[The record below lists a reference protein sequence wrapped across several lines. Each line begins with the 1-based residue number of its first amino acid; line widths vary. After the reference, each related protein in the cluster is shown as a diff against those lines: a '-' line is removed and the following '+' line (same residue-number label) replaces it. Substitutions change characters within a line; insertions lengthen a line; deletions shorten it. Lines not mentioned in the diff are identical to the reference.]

1 MKRFKTEHGYS
12 LFELVI
18 VIVIVG
24 ILATIT
30 MRGLRSSNEVL
41 RIEETRRE
49 MDRLA
54 WAIAGNPALR
64 SNGARVDF
72 GYVGDIGAVPPN
84 LDALVHDPGF
94 ANWRGPYLS
103 DEFSASPGASDQG
116 YKVDAW
122 GQPYHYTGLTL
133 ESTGG
138 DGPLTRIVA
147 PTLDGVLYNT
157 LRVVVSDL
165 DGTPP
170 GTVYRDSILAV
181 LTRPNGTGG
190 LTALARR
197 PQPDG
202 LIRFDSVPIGVH
214 SLSLVFL
221 PTADTSRRKVVVL
234 PDHESEITIP
244 YHLEVW

>member
-1 MKRFKTEHGYS
+1 MMRCKTEQGYS

-30 MRGLRSSNEVL
+30 MRSLRGSNEVL
-41 RIEETRRE
+41 RVEETRRE

-72 GYVGDIGAVPPN
+72 GYVGDIGSVPPN
-84 LDALVHDPGF
+84 LDALVQDPGF
-94 ANWRGPYLS
+94 ATWRGPYLR
-103 DEFSASPGASDQG
+103 DEFSTSAGATGQG
-116 YKVDAW
+116 CKVDAW
-122 GQPYHYTGLTL
+122 GQPYRYTGLTI

-147 PTLDGVLYNT
+147 PTLDGLLYNT
-157 LRVVVSDL
+157 VRVVVSDL

-181 LTRPNGTGG
+181 LTRPDGTGG
-190 LTALARR
+190 SQAIARR
-197 PQPDG
+197 PKPDG
-202 LIRFDSVPIGVH
+202 LIRFDSVPIGIH

-221 PTADTSRRKVVVL
+221 PTADTSLRKVIVL
-234 PDHESEITIP
+234 PDHETEVTIP